1 MIDSITPEI
10 EAMAGDAGS
19 GLSKGGMKTKLMA
32 ARTATTAGCAM
43 AITDGFVSR
52 PLTALEGGANATW
65 FSAQSDPQAA
75 RKRWIAAM
83 KPRGAVTVDAGAVAA
98 LARGTSLL
106 PAGVTAVEGRFERGD
121 SIAMYDPAGHAVGHG
136 LSRYSAEEIGQIKGH
151 KSAEIEALWAIPGGR
166 L

>member
-1 MIDSITPEI
+1 
-10 EAMAGDAGS
+10 
-19 GLSKGGMKTKLMA
+19 
-32 ARTATTAGCAM
+32 
-43 AITDGFVSR
+43 
-52 PLTALEGGANATW
+52 
-65 FSAQSDPQAA
+65 
-75 RKRWIAAM
+75 M

-151 KSAEIEALWAIPGGR
+151 KSAEIEALLGYPGR
-166 L
+166 AALIHRDDMAL